1 MDPITKYIL
10 AEDSSDDMDKK
21 LDSTE
26 KDVKQ
31 IPNDSEN
38 NLRKMKSM
46 QMEILNSFMFEK
58 F

>member
-1 MDPITKYIL
+1 MDAITKYIL
-10 AEDSSDDMDKK
+10 AEDASNDMDKK

>member
-1 MDPITKYIL
+1 MDAITKYIL
-10 AEDSSDDMDKK
+10 AEDTSNDMDKK

-58 F
+58 